1 MTGMQQRSHGSY
13 YKRNPDEEGCL
24 SHVEMI
30 LRLSVLCVKLF
41 LSGEL
46 TVGFSMNGDWTPPGF
61 EFEF

>member
-1 MTGMQQRSHGSY
+1 M
-13 YKRNPDEEGCL
+13 KRDVFLMLKLFYG
-24 SHVEMI
+24 VE
-30 LRLSVLCVKLF
+30 LFNVKLF